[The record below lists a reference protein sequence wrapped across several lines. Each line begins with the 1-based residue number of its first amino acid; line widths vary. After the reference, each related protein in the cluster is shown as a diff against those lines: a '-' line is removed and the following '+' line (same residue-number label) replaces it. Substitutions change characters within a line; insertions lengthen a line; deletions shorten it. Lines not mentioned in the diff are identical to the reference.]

1 MDKIQQADE
10 LLYRYDELSSKGD
23 ARAEAIAQFAM
34 ITALIAIAEEL
45 HKMNERAEHEQS
57 HRDIEHD

>member
-10 LLYRYDELSSKGD
+10 LLHLYDQLVATGG
-23 ARAEAIAQFAM
+23 AEAEATAQLAL

-45 HKMNERAEHEQS
+45 HKMNERAERE
-57 HRDIEHD
+57 